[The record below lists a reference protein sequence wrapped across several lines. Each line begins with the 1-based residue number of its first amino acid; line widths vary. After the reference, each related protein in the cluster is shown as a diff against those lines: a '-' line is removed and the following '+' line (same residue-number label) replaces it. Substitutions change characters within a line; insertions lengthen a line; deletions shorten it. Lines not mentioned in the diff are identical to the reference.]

1 VRHLYA
7 ALAILLACLILCLT
21 VVGRLDR
28 YTSGTAET
36 LERAREAGASGDFGE
51 AAERVREA
59 FSFWDGKKGFFG
71 MALRHSDLDSINEA
85 FCELRA
91 YAEGANGDE
100 FAPAC
105 AGLIARIRHIAE
117 MEKPYYYNVL

>member
-1 VRHLYA
+1 VKHLYA
-7 ALAILLACLILCLT
+7 ALAILLVCLILCFT
-21 VVGRLDR
+21 VVERLDR
-28 YTSGTAET
+28 YTSRTAET
-36 LERAREAGASGDFGE
+36 LEQARTAGSSGDFGE
-51 AAERVREA
+51 AARQVREA
-59 FSFWDGKKGFFG
+59 FSFWDEKKGFFG
-71 MALRHSDLDSINEA
+71 MALRHNDLDSINEA

-91 YAEGANGDE
+91 YAEGENEDE

>member
-1 VRHLYA
+1 MRHLYA
-7 ALAILLACLILCLT
+7 ALAILLACLILCLV

-28 YTSGTAET
+28 YTTRTAET
-36 LERAREAGASGDFGE
+36 LERAQAAGSSGDFGE
-51 AAERVREA
+51 AADQVREA
-59 FSFWDGKKGFFG
+59 FALWDGKKGFFG
-71 MALRHSDLDSINEA
+71 MALRHNDLDSINEA

-91 YAEGANGDE
+91 YAEGANEDE